1 MASLPFSFRNVD
13 LPNHWNLHVAST
25 NRCKVKSHDRECR
38 LDTFLIRD
46 WMRIGCDNP
55 SPTLGLGLG
64 LGPWACQGLAQC
76 SSTELNPAVK
86 SEKKTKATREILTKI
101 IDRNSFVAEAASRL
115 ATWQVNRGVSG
126 HEQSRHQQRRRTS
139 GGEGELGDRAGALL
153 RKEKR
158 RRRRVGRQSR
168 RIVDE

>member
-1 MASLPFSFRNVD
+1 MEMNIKDAFGDAKIEQRRKRYIPKGEGSI
-13 LPNHWNLHVAST
+13 ST
-25 NRCKVKSHDRECR
+25 RP
-38 LDTFLIRD
+38 T
-46 WMRIGCDNP
+46 
-55 SPTLGLGLG
+55 SPLNGATTRGGEELVRFAAKFPHL
-64 LGPWACQGLAQC
+64 QYHN
-76 SSTELNPAVK
+76 STK
-86 SEKKTKATREILTKI
+86 KQSEKKTKATREILTKI